1 MKVYS
6 CWSGHDCSFAVLED
20 GKPVVHAEY
29 ERYIREKEPA
39 GDGAKFMFDEFGDC
53 EDMKY
58 FATVRDLKKL
68 QDYEESFNRIKET
81 LKKNDGEFYVIGHHQ
96 AHAANTFFSSN
107 YKKALIV
114 TMD

>member
-58 FATVRDLKKL
+58 FATVRYLKKL
-68 QDYEESFNRIKET
+68 QDYEESFNRIK
-81 LKKNDGEFYVIGHHQ
+81 
-96 AHAANTFFSSN
+96 
-107 YKKALIV
+107 
-114 TMD
+114 